1 MAAALC
7 KTKAMS
13 LMQMSPMQIR
23 IEQDQT
29 ILTSTPTQEVTMVIT
44 TVTSPRRRL
53 KIMTKSTTW
62 PRKTVFSGSKTPR
75 ETVA

>member
-1 MAAALC
+1 MAQRFA

-13 LMQMSPMQIR
+13 LMQIR

-62 PRKTVFSGSKTPR
+62 PRKTVCNGSKTPR